1 MLKKIISLVAAGM
14 TIFTLTACSNTKET
28 SSKDNGSNGKEITI
42 GISLPAAD
50 HGWLGAVIADAE
62 KEAKAQGVK
71 YIITTADN
79 PNKQTSDIEDLITK
93 NVSAIVMQPIES
105 DPMTSVAEKIK
116 AAHIPLVVFDREIK
130 SDNYD
135 VLVKGDNKQIG
146 TNAAK
151 YISKAL
157 GGKGKV
163 VEITGNPS
171 TVTELR
177 TKGFHDELANYK
189 DMEIITSQAADF
201 QKEKALN
208 VMQNILQ
215 SQKQI
220 DAVYTQ
226 DDEMALGVLQAIQE
240 AGRNDIK
247 IVTGAGGSKDVFKLI
262 KDDNNVMKATFLY
275 SPTMIQDAV
284 KAAVNLANGKSA
296 ESKDKVIPAD
306 EVNKD
311 NVSKYYDENSKY

>member
-1 MLKKIISLVAAGM
+1 MFKKIISLVAAGM
-14 TIFTLTACSNTKET
+14 TIFSLTACSNAKET
-28 SSKDNGSNGKEITI
+28 SNKDNGSNGKEITI

-105 DPMTSVAEKIK
+105 DPMTPVAEKIK

-151 YISKAL
+151 YISKSL
-157 GGKGKV
+157 GGKGKI

-177 TKGFHDELANYK
+177 TKGFHDELANNK
-189 DMEIITSQAADF
+189 DMEIITTQAADF

-208 VMQNILQ
+208 DALLQVRVKKNELSIIKEKNENELTKLRLANENLKAANTTSVDKSNLSTSLNNIKSGIETNPVDIRNLSQARVMNIL
-215 SQKQI
+215 
-220 DAVYTQ
+220 
-226 DDEMALGVLQAIQE
+226 
-240 AGRNDIK
+240 
-247 IVTGAGGSKDVFKLI
+247 
-262 KDDNNVMKATFLY
+262 NN
-275 SPTMIQDAV
+275 
-284 KAAVNLANGKSA
+284 
-296 ESKDKVIPAD
+296 
-306 EVNKD
+306 
-311 NVSKYYDENSKY
+311 